1 MVQARYVCV
10 WLIFCDSSGRQV
22 KICVNIVNV
31 VKTWMWKLRYGV
43 KMLKVG
49 VLHSALHTS
58 QNKPFSFSLPLTE
71 GLEKACGVDQFL
83 RME

>member
-31 VKTWMWKLRYGV
+31 VKTWM
-43 KMLKVG
+43 
-49 VLHSALHTS
+49 
-58 QNKPFSFSLPLTE
+58 
-71 GLEKACGVDQFL
+71 
-83 RME
+83 